1 MKLNVELRELALQ
14 IIQLGLWKTMGASL
28 GFQHAEPGEFL
39 LEMRS
44 VFAGKPS
51 PGDTEID
58 LLAVGSKSLL
68 VVWSEDVRAADATY
82 TFPFDDH
89 LARLAGSRTG
99 T

>member
-1 MKLNVELRELALQ
+1 MKLHVELGELAFQ
-14 IIQLGLWKTMGASL
+14 IVQLRLWKTMGASL

-44 VFAGKPS
+44 FFAGKPS
-51 PGDTEID
+51 AGDTKIY
-58 LLAVGSKSLL
+58 LLAVSGESLL
-68 VVWSEDVRAADATY
+68 VLRSEDVRAADTTY
-82 TFPFDDH
+82 AFPFNDH